1 MDLKCLMLV
10 SLVHLYMQIE
20 HSTGY
25 ILTQSQIVNLYVW
38 ELTLQRSYTTVD
50 MYRPRKKSIEGEVYE
65 TSWH

>member
-25 ILTQSQIVNLYVW
+25 ILTQSQIVNLYAW
-38 ELTLQRSYTTVD
+38 EHLAAFIYYGGHVSPEKEEHRRRSL
-50 MYRPRKKSIEGEVYE
+50 
-65 TSWH
+65 